1 MLKVAT
7 HCHSTY
13 SDGEFTL
20 SELREMFLKS
30 GFDMVFMTD
39 HAEWF
44 DNSSISAYIDECKK
58 LSDKDFTFVAGLEF
72 ECERK
77 MHILGY
83 GVTALADSTNPQ
95 DVITHIDKNQGISV
109 IAHPGDSM
117 FDWIESF
124 DVLPFGIEV
133 WNSKYD
139 GPIAPRPRTFRLL
152 NRLQARNA
160 EMKAFYG
167 TDLHWKNQY
176 RGLFNE
182 LNCSATATDAL
193 KAFRTGNYH
202 ANHENQLTLPS
213 SGVLENELAVK
224 FEQLNSKYQQKQKL
238 YKRLKKVGGSVGRNL
253 PKPVKSRLRKLF
265 S

>member
-20 SELREMFLKS
+20 PELREMFLKS
-30 GFDMVFMTD
+30 GFNMVFMTD

-44 DNSSISAYIDECKK
+44 DDASIKAYVEECEK
-58 LSDKDFTFVAGLEF
+58 LSDNDFAFVAGLEF

-83 GVTALADSTNPQ
+83 GVTELATTTNPQ
-95 DVITHIDKNQGISV
+95 EVIKHIDKNDGLSV

-152 NRLQARNA
+152 NRLQARNSD
-160 EMKAFYG
+160 MKAFYG

-176 RGLFNE
+176 RGLVNQ
-182 LNCSATATDAL
+182 LSCSPNPADAL
-193 KAFRTGNYH
+193 TALRGGKYTAVHND
-202 ANHENQLTLPS
+202 ELTLPS
-213 SGVLENELAVK
+213 NGVLDNELMMK
-224 FEQLNSKYQQKQKL
+224 FDELNSKYQRKQQL
-238 YKRLKKVGGSVGRNL
+238 FKRMKKVAGSVGRNL